1 MLNNYLAIFRNRS
14 FSLFWFGF
22 TFSVLGDALTRVAL
36 TWFVYESTHS
46 ALALGWL
53 AFWYTGPILVGG
65 LLAGWLLDRFGRR
78 RVMLLDSLIRGGV
91 VAAIPIL
98 SALGWL
104 QVWHVYV
111 VAALYGLLMMIS
123 LAGSPALIPALA
135 PPSLLATANALETL
149 GFTIGGILGP
159 VLAGLL
165 IGWLGAPNVVLIDC
179 VSYFVFALALGL
191 IRFPPESHT
200 PAAPQ
205 QESHGLGD
213 AFKLLLGN
221 KMLLTTTLM
230 YMAANIGGAG
240 FISVWLPILSDQ
252 SLHGGPELFGLLL
265 GAGAVGEVLST
276 LLVGGWTPTLPLGRL
291 ICAGQFLSGAAL
303 LLLLWSG
310 NVWLVGG
317 GLFLFGVFSAPL
329 TIWAQT
335 LRMGVIPERLRG
347 RTFAL
352 LRTIMQ
358 GGSPIGGALAGV
370 LLPVLGLPLI
380 IALTAAIIF
389 VPGALGYAVEDM
401 RNT

>member
-1 MLNNYLAIFRNRS
+1 MLNNYRAIFRNRA

-65 LLAGWLLDRFGRR
+65 LMAGWLLDRFGRR
-78 RVMLLDSLIRGGV
+78 RVMLWDSLVRGFV

-98 SALGWL
+98 SALGLL

-135 PPSLLATANALETL
+135 PPALLSTANALETL

-165 IGWLGAPNVVLIDC
+165 IGWLGAPNVVIIDC

-191 IRFPPESHT
+191 IRFPPESHEQS
-200 PAAPQ
+200 PHLEA
-205 QESHGLGD
+205 HGLGD
-213 AFKLLLGN
+213 AFRLLLGN
-221 KMLLTTTLM
+221 KMLLTTTFM
-230 YMAANIGGAG
+230 YMAANIGGGG

-265 GAGAVGEVLST
+265 GAGAAGEVLST
-276 LLVGGWTPTLPLGRL
+276 LVVGGWTPRLRLGTL
-291 ICAGQFLSGAAL
+291 ICTGQFLSGASL
-303 LLLLWSG
+303 LLLLFSG

-317 GLFLFGVFSAPL
+317 GLFLFGAFSAPL

-335 LRMGVIPERLRG
+335 LRMAVIPERLRG

-352 LRTIMQ
+352 LRTVMQ
-358 GGSPIGGALAGV
+358 GGSPLGGALAGV
-370 LLPVLGLPLI
+370 LLPLLGLPLI
-380 IALTAAIIF
+380 IALTAAVIF
-389 VPGALGYAVEDM
+389 VPGLLGFGVEEL
-401 RNT
+401 RNS